1 MKNIQI
7 IILFLVAI
15 MATSCDSKRF
25 YEKNDAIENDTW
37 SLKNAKVHQF
47 EISDSMQWY
56 NMYVNIRNTAD
67 YNYRNLFL
75 FVTTTFPKGQI
86 AKDTLEC
93 VLANNQGDWLGKGN
107 GKYKDCRIVFKPKF
121 RFSQQGNY
129 SIKIEHGMRDQDVFG
144 ISEVGIRLEYN

>member
-15 MATSCDSKRF
+15 MVTSCDSKRF
-25 YEKNDAIENDTW
+25 YEKNDVFENDTW
-37 SLKNAKVHQF
+37 NIKNAKVHQF
-47 EISDSMQWY
+47 EILDSMQWY
-56 NMYVNIRNTAD
+56 NMYVNIRNTTD
-67 YNYRNLFL
+67 YGSRNFFL

-93 VLANNQGDWLGKGN
+93 VLANNQGKWLGKGN

-129 SIKIEHGMRDQDVFG
+129 TIKVEHGMREQDVLG